1 MQNSHRFS
9 SQKEKAPGLRIPHLI
24 LWHLARMLLKAGQ
37 RKSLSKLVNVNAKRI
52 KEALGK
58 HSKIFTG
65 ERKSWLY
72 TERKTRGDAIS
83 EDIKQLIFHYW
94 THDASCPTS
103 DKKDVMRQR
112 VDRKEYVEHAKH
124 VLEKSQT
131 EAFIDFNTEYRD
143 LQINQR

>member
-1 MQNSHRFS
+1 
-9 SQKEKAPGLRIPHLI
+9 
-24 LWHLARMLLKAGQ
+24 MLLKAGQ
-37 RKSLSKLVNVNAKRI
+37 RKSLSKLVNVNAKCI

-58 HSKIFTG
+58 RSKIFTG

-83 EDIKQLIFHYW
+83 EDLKQLIFHYW
-94 THDASCPTS
+94 THDASRPTS

-124 VLEKSQT
+124 VLEKSET